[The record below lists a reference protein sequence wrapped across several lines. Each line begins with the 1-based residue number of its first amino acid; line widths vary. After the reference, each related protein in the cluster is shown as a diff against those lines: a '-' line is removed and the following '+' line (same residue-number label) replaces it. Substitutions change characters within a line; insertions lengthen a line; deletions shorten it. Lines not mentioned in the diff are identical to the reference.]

1 MHKQNTHIL
10 FFTQAHS
17 VMIWPGNW
25 KQDFIHWAWN
35 CFHRAWKVN
44 CFNLKNISG
53 NWRKYK
59 VGLVE
64 QRLVW
69 PRLQVFTLFTIL
81 SLAKKITSFFAQFT
95 IYTLG
100 KSDWHLKIYE
110 YTFIFQ
116 SIFYNSKWSFEKPTK
131 IFFSSASPGSP
142 LLSPVQYSI
151 IYQYHHH
158 RIIKPP
164 ISSIFI
170 NHLTPSSIKL
180 IQCSPPKKVPVDLLK
195 CSFVHCSSPHSSVD
209 TLTSRWR
216 LNWRRTHLEIFSYSI
231 NEKQ

>member
-1 MHKQNTHIL
+1 MLSFLATHWWWSWWCIIVQFDRIGYINFHPCIVDMHKQNTHIL

-17 VMIWPGNW
+17 VMIWPENW

-81 SLAKKITSFFAQFT
+81 SLAPKIACFFAEFT
-95 IYTLG
+95 IYDLG
-100 KSDWHLKIYE
+100 
-110 YTFIFQ
+110 T
-116 SIFYNSKWSFEKPTK
+116 SK
-131 IFFSSASPGSP
+131 
-142 LLSPVQYSI
+142 
-151 IYQYHHH
+151 
-158 RIIKPP
+158 
-164 ISSIFI
+164 
-170 NHLTPSSIKL
+170 
-180 IQCSPPKKVPVDLLK
+180 
-195 CSFVHCSSPHSSVD
+195 
-209 TLTSRWR
+209 
-216 LNWRRTHLEIFSYSI
+216 
-231 NEKQ
+231 